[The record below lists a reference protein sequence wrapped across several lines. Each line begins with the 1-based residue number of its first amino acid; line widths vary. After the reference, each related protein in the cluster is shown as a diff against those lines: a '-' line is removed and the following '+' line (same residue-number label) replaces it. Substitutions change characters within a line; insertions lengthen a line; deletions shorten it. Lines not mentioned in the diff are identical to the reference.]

1 MKKTNKIKPK
11 ILTKVIL
18 IITIGL
24 FISIILFFLLFRVNR
39 ISGESM
45 SPTYEED
52 DICISFRYPKLDRF
66 DVVMINFNDKTYIK
80 RIIGLPNDTIEY
92 RNNVLYINNDE
103 VIDNYN
109 NGYTEDFIITLR
121 EDEIFCIGDN
131 REKSMDSILLGP
143 FKTGYVLGEV
153 IN

>member
-1 MKKTNKIKPK
+1 MKKIDRIKPK

-18 IITIGL
+18 IIIIGL

-45 SPTYEED
+45 NPTYEED

-92 RNNVLYINNDE
+92 RNNVLYINNEE

-109 NGYTEDFIITLR
+109 NGHTEDFIITLR

-131 REKSMDSILLGP
+131 REKSMDSRLLGP